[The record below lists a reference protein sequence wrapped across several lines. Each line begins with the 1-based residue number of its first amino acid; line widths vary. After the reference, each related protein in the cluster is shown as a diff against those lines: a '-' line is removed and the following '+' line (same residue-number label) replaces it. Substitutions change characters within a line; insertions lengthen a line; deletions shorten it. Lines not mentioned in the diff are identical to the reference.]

1 MGLQNVWGPLL
12 AWYLFLAGAGAGA
25 YLVGVAA
32 GRLGEKYRA
41 LVKPGIFLGAP
52 LVALGSLLLVVDLG
66 NPLRAP
72 LAFLRPQSSMISLGI
87 IVISVFIVLGA
98 LHIAALLFK
107 QVKLSEGA
115 LRWLGTINAFFAL
128 GTAIYTGLLLGVV
141 KAVPF
146 WNTPMLPLLFLV
158 SAVSTG
164 TGAVLLAVGL
174 WRWVTPK
181 AVEAE
186 QAEVTESVHGLSRI
200 DVGFVVTELLVLF
213 FLILIMVGSR
223 STAAESARYV
233 VTGGYAAAFWLGVVV
248 IGLVVPAVL
257 EAWTLTRG
265 KGLSV
270 ARLLDMGVVVGLC
283 LLVGGIVL
291 RYTILAA
298 GASVAGTI

>member
-12 AWYLFLAGAGAGA
+12 AWYLFLAGVGAGA
-25 YLVGVAA
+25 YLVGVVAD
-32 GRLGEKYRA
+32 RLGERYRP

-52 LVALGSLLLVVDLG
+52 LVAIGSGLLLLDLG
-66 NPLRAP
+66 NPFRAY
-72 LAFLRPQSSMISLGI
+72 LAFLRPLSSMISLGI
-87 IVISVFIVLGA
+87 IIITVFILLGA
-98 LHIAALLFK
+98 LHMATFLFK
-107 QVKLSEGA
+107 QVKLSERA
-115 LRWLGTINAFFAL
+115 LRWLGNVNAAFAL

-164 TGAVLLAVGL
+164 MGAVLLVVGL
-174 WRWVTPK
+174 WRWVAPK
-181 AVEAE
+181 AAEAE
-186 QAEVTESVHGLSRI
+186 QAQVTEAVHGLSRI
-200 DVGFVVTELLVLF
+200 DLTFVVTELLVLF
-213 FLILIMVGSR
+213 FLLLIMTSST

-233 VTGGYAAAFWLGVVV
+233 VAGGYAVAFWLGVVV
-248 IGLVVPAVL
+248 VGLLVPVTL

-265 KGLSV
+265 QGMSV

-298 GASVAGTI
+298 GANLAGTL